1 MTLGQGNGDGKVN
14 AGEQIAI
21 LLPDGDAFRAAELST
36 DDECVDLSTRVSD
49 NWFTYDWVGASA
61 KYSLAKISQ
70 ITRAG
75 PAGHVVRMRARVV
88 IPDKPNH
95 KIQEATIELEISPS
109 R

>member
-1 MTLGQGNGDGKVN
+1 LGQGNGDGKVN

-49 NWFTYDWVGASA
+49 NWSTYDWVGASA
-61 KYSLAKISQ
+61 KYTLAKISR
-70 ITRAG
+70 TC

-95 KIQEATIELEISPS
+95 KIHEATIELEINPS